1 MGKILLF
8 TTDFPPSKGGGICT
22 HSNFM
27 VETLKN
33 YGWEFMVL
41 SEYYIDSSQ
50 EAIEEYSKEIASPIY
65 KLPKSTNKFS
75 LIKKIFYCYKK
86 YRDFRPDIII
96 GTGRHP
102 TWYAAFISKL
112 TRTPLVTIGHG
123 TEFTQVTSKYD
134 LKVNKWAYSH
144 SKLLICISKFTRES
158 AIKVGINPKS
168 FCIINNA
175 ADNNFFTK
183 INEEEIKSFK
193 KRKNLSD
200 KKVILTIGSVY
211 ERKGQRVIIEAMPD
225 IIKYDESVIYVSI
238 GYPLMKKEYSELA
251 IKLEVIDKIYFEGII
266 NEKELLL
273 WLNACDLFA
282 MTSIGVNGD
291 FEGYGIAVIE
301 AAFCGKTSVVSDNG
315 GLKEAVRHNQTGIV
329 VSENNINETANAIID
344 LFKDKDKLEKLS
356 NSAFTNALENNT
368 WQVVGEKYNSE
379 LIKLLK

>member
-1 MGKILLF
+1 
-8 TTDFPPSKGGGICT
+8 
-22 HSNFM
+22 
-27 VETLKN
+27 
-33 YGWEFMVL
+33 
-41 SEYYIDSSQ
+41 
-50 EAIEEYSKEIASPIY
+50 
-65 KLPKSTNKFS
+65 
-75 LIKKIFYCYKK
+75 
-86 YRDFRPDIII
+86 
-96 GTGRHP
+96 
-102 TWYAAFISKL
+102 
-112 TRTPLVTIGHG
+112 
-123 TEFTQVTSKYD
+123 
-134 LKVNKWAYSH
+134 
-144 SKLLICISKFTRES
+144 
-158 AIKVGINPKS
+158 
-168 FCIINNA
+168 
-175 ADNNFFTK
+175 
-183 INEEEIKSFK
+183 
-193 KRKNLSD
+193 
-200 KKVILTIGSVY
+200 VY